1 MMKKVKEGLIQ
12 ANNVNKILTSKIY
25 ISLIEKIIK
34 ILIKSIR
41 SGGKVIFCG
50 NGGSASD
57 SLHLAAELI
66 GRFKKKRL
74 FQLFHLILKYQ
85 LSLQ

>member
-1 MMKKVKEGLIQ
+1 MINKITESLIQ
-12 ANNVNKILTSKIY
+12 SNHINLKLNSKLY

-34 ILIKSIR
+34 FSAKSIK

-57 SLHLAAELI
+57 SLHLAAELV
-66 GRFKKKRL
+66 GRFKKKKKSY
-74 FQLFHLILKYQ
+74 FSHFT
-85 LSLQ
+85 